1 MRMNSEN
8 AKSIL
13 MVMIVFLAVVILA
26 SSASAQLS
34 KFPQI
39 KVTLINQEPDPVAP
53 GNTVD
58 VRFRVENEGSS
69 AAPNVEIK
77 LVPKYPFTFYGN
89 EVDIKNIGTLTG
101 NQVGDIGVQA
111 KWKLFV
117 DPSAATGDNTMEF
130 WYRIDKG
137 SWTKVDDFTISVQ
150 SRQAVLAINQVKTDQ
165 ENIVPGTKSKVT
177 FVVENLAASTLV
189 DIKLN
194 LEILTVL
201 SSATG
206 VTVRELPFT
215 PIGSGNDKTVKILA
229 PGQTAEISF
238 DLFTDATAES
248 KVYKVPYTLSYSDSA
263 GNNFTKQGIVGL
275 LVETEPDLTVNIDK
289 TEIYSAGAKG
299 VVEFKLVNKGFSDI
313 KFLDVKLEEGKDFQI
328 LSNPEV
334 YIGKLDSDD
343 YETADFTLM
352 VSKTAKEQIILPLHV
367 EYRDANGGLYTK
379 DLNINLKLFSG
390 AELKQR
396 TNGKSSS
403 GIIWVLIII
412 LIVAGVVIYRK
423 IRKNKKKKEQKA

>member
-1 MRMNSEN
+1 MKQKNEITT
-8 AKSIL
+8 KIVL
-13 MVMIVFLAVVILA
+13 MLMIAIAMAAALAF
-26 SSASAQLS
+26 SASAQLS

-39 KVTLINQEPDPVAP
+39 KVTLINQEPDPVSP

-58 VRFRVENEGSS
+58 LRFRIENEGSS

-77 LVPKYPFTFYGN
+77 LVLTYPFSFYGS
-89 EVDIKNIGTLTG
+89 EQEIKNIGTLTG
-101 NQVGDIGVQA
+101 NQVGDIGVQE
-111 KWKLFV
+111 KWKLLV
-117 DPSAATGDNTMEF
+117 DSGAATGDNVIEF
-130 WYRIDKG
+130 WYRIDQG
-137 SWTKVDDFTISVQ
+137 TWTKVDDFMISVK
-150 SRQAVLAINQVKTDQ
+150 SREAVLAINQVKTDQ
-165 ENIVPGTKSKVT
+165 ESIVPGTKTKVS
-177 FVVENLAASTLV
+177 FVVENLADNTLM

-215 PIGSGNDKTVKILA
+215 PIGSGNDKTVKTLS

-248 KVYKVPYTLSYSDSA
+248 KVYKVPYTLTYSDSS
-263 GNNFTKQGIVGL
+263 GTNFTKQGIVGL
-275 LVETEPDLTVNIDK
+275 LVESAPDLTVNIDK
-289 TEIYSAGAKG
+289 TEIYSAGSKG
-299 VVEFKLVNKGFSDI
+299 LVEFKLVNKGFSDI
-313 KFLDVKLEEGKDFQI
+313 KFLDVKLNANKDFEI

-343 YETADFTLM
+343 YETADYTLM
-352 VSKTAKEQIILPLHV
+352 VSKTAKDQVILPLHV

-379 DLNINLKLFSG
+379 DLNLNLKLFSG

-396 TNGKSSS
+396 TNGKGSSAVVW
-403 GIIWVLIII
+403 IVLIVV
-412 LIVAGVVIYRK
+412 IVAGVFIYRK
-423 IRKNKKKKEQKA
+423 IRKNKRKKEQK

>member
-1 MRMNSEN
+1 MKKKNEITS
-8 AKSIL
+8 KIVL
-13 MVMIVFLAVVILA
+13 MLMIAIAMTAALAF
-26 SSASAQLS
+26 SASAQLS

-39 KVTLINQEPDPVAP
+39 KVTLINQEPDPVSP

-58 VRFRVENEGSS
+58 LRFRIENEGST

-77 LVPKYPFTFYGN
+77 LVLTYPFSFYGS
-89 EVDIKNIGTLTG
+89 EQETKNIGTLTG
-101 NQVGDIGVQA
+101 NQVGDIGVQE
-111 KWKLFV
+111 KWKLLV
-117 DPSAATGDNTMEF
+117 DSGAATGDNTIEF
-130 WYRIDKG
+130 WYRIDQG
-137 SWTKVDDFTISVQ
+137 TWTKVDDFTISVK
-150 SRQAVLAINQVKTDQ
+150 SREAVLAINQVKTDQ
-165 ENIVPGTKSKVT
+165 ESIVPGTKTKVS
-177 FVVENLAASTLV
+177 FVVENLADNTLI

-215 PIGSGNDKTVKILA
+215 PIGSGNDKTVKTLA
-229 PGQTAEISF
+229 PAQKAEISF

-248 KVYKVPYTLSYSDSA
+248 KVYKVPYTLTYSDSS
-263 GNNFTKQGIVGL
+263 GTNFTKIGIVGL
-275 LVETEPDLTVNIDK
+275 LVESAPDLTVNIDK

-299 VVEFKLVNKGFSDI
+299 LVEFKLVNKGFSDI
-313 KFLDVKLEEGKDFQI
+313 KFLDVKLSANKDFQI

-343 YETADFTLM
+343 YETADYTLM
-352 VSKTAKEQIILPLHV
+352 VSKDAKDQITLPLHV

-396 TNGKSSS
+396 TNGKGSSA
-403 GIIWVLIII
+403 IVWII
-412 LIVAGVVIYRK
+412 LIVVIVAGVFIYRK
-423 IRKNKKKKEQKA
+423 IRKNKKKKEQK

>member
-1 MRMNSEN
+1 MVKQNKTQS
-8 AKSIL
+8 KIL
-13 MVMIVFLAVVILA
+13 VIVMIALIAGLWLAGTA
-26 SSASAQLS
+26 KAES
-34 KFPQI
+34 FPQI
-39 KVTLINQEPDPVAP
+39 TVTLINQEPDPVAP
-53 GNTVD
+53 GNTVEA
-58 VRFRVENEGSS
+58 RFRIENAGSGP
-69 AAPNVEIK
+69 APDVEIK
-77 LVPKYPFTFYGN
+77 LIPNYPFSFYGQ
-89 EVDIKNIGTLTG
+89 EEQVKSIGTLTG
-101 NQVGDIGVQA
+101 YQTGDVGVKE
-111 KWKLFV
+111 KWKLLV
-117 DPSAATGDNTMEF
+117 DTGAATGDNTIEF

-137 SWTKVDDFTISVQ
+137 TWTKVDDFTISVK
-150 SRQAVLAINQVKTDQ
+150 SREAVLAINQVKTDQ
-165 ENIVPGTKSKVT
+165 ETIVPGTKTKVT
-177 FVVENLAASTLV
+177 FVVENLAASTLM

-215 PIGSGNDKTVKILA
+215 PIGSGNDKTVKMLT

-248 KVYKVPYTLSYSDSA
+248 KVYKVPYTLTYSDAS
-263 GNNFTKQGIVGL
+263 GTNFTKQGIVGL

-299 VVEFKLVNKGFSDI
+299 LIEFKLVNKGFSDI
-313 KFLDVKLEEGKDFQI
+313 KFLDVKLSENKDFKI

-343 YETADFTLM
+343 YETADYTLM
-352 VSKTAKEQIILPLHV
+352 VSNTAKDQIILPLHV

-379 DLNINLKLFSG
+379 DLNLNLQLFSG

-396 TNGKSSS
+396 TNGKGSPVV
-403 GIIWVLIII
+403 IWVI
-412 LIVAGVVIYRK
+412 LIVVIIAGVLIYRK
-423 IRKNKKKKEQKA
+423 VRKNKKKKEQK